1 MHLDDH
7 SLSLSGLSSPG
18 LKYWWKAIKY
28 IQNIWHYHFTTIPH
42 TVYFMQLIAQ
52 EKNKKWKNRSQIKG
66 LNSYKSNYFHTENNS
81 KPIYILEKS
90 EKNNH
95 QGKTSF
101 VFQKPAILFCGGRVF
116 FLMIKDS
123 NTLLTT
129 LVGKLVT

>member
-7 SLSLSGLSSPG
+7 SLSLWFIITWTEILMESNQVHSEHLALS
-18 LKYWWKAIKY
+18 L
-28 IQNIWHYHFTTIPH
+28 YHNSTYSTLH
-42 TVYFMQLIAQ
+42 ATYNTR
-52 EKNKKWKNRSQIKG
+52 ENKKWKNRSQIKG

-116 FLMIKDS
+116 FLMIKDP